1 MQATSKQKF
10 DQLSRAITQVEGK
23 VGALDRKL
31 DRKVDAIDRKV
42 DAIDRKVEAL
52 DRKVEDLVRKVDV
65 NTEGLLKVR
74 IMVSQVSCIL
84 ICLQLVL
91 IVCLAIQLVSGC

>member
-1 MQATSKQKF
+1 M
-10 DQLSRAITQVEGK
+10 SRAITQVEGK

-31 DRKVDAIDRKV
+31 DRKV